1 MTTKLLNPETS
12 IDVETLKITVVDALE
27 DVKAIDIKAI
37 DVSKLTAITSYMI
50 IASGSSNRQTKS
62 LAHNVVVKVKETGG
76 TVYGLE
82 GEKEGEWVLVDLGD
96 IIVHV
101 MQPSVRDYYNLE
113 QLWGAVES
121 RRTKADSKAA

>member
-1 MTTKLLNPETS
+1 MKTTTNTIKTLDLETMKS
-12 IDVETLKITVVDALE
+12 AVVDALE
-27 DVKAIDIKAI
+27 DVKAIDIRVM
-37 DVSKLTAITSYMI
+37 DVSKLTSITSYMI

-62 LAHNVVVKVKETGG
+62 LAHNVVVKVKELGG
-76 TVYGLE
+76 EVYGTE

-113 QLWGAVES
+113 QLWGAAES
-121 RRTKADSKAA
+121 RRTKADSKVA

>member
-1 MTTKLLNPETS
+1 MKTERNTANLP
-12 IDVETLKITVVDALE
+12 DVETLKSVVVDALE
-27 DVKAIDIKAI
+27 DVKAIDIKVI
-37 DVSKLTAITSYMI
+37 DVAKLTAITSYMI

-62 LAHNVVVKVKETGG
+62 LAHNVVTKVKELGG
-76 TVYGLE
+76 EVYGTE

-101 MQPSVRDYYNLE
+101 MQPSIRDYYNLE

-121 RRTKADSKAA
+121 RRSKADSKAA